1 MLIKIKCPDCG
12 KQFTIDVPA
21 IDKYK
26 SDCAK
31 LQAEII
37 QLRKQLKER
46 NGLDYLKNMFGMED

>member
-12 KQFTIDVPA
+12 KQFTIDVPS